1 MGARTTRSSSR
12 ASSSSSS
19 PTGSPSPAAQD
30 GRFGEERLRAELGGA
45 AGPVQAVQR
54 LEGALQSFTGGS
66 LEDDVAILALA
77 PASAESRAGRGLSIA
92 SAEPAAGATGF
103 GAGRG

>member
-1 MGARTTRSSSR
+1 MA
-12 ASSSSSS
+12 ASAS
-19 PTGSPSPAAQD
+19 
-30 GRFGEERLRAELGGA
+30 ERLRDELGGA

-66 LEDDVAILALA
+66 LDDDVAILALA
-77 PASAESRAGRGLSIA
+77 PASAESRATAAGLSIA
-92 SAEPAAGATGF
+92 SAQPIASATGF